1 MTIWRMRI
9 TRWIT
14 KATSTLSEYVI
25 FIAFPLQQ
33 WLEESASKLR
43 CTHIACLVFRLSLK
57 VALSDAGMNVEAA
70 VNCLFSVTQ
79 NAL

>member
-9 TRWIT
+9 ARWIT
-14 KATSTLSEYVI
+14 EATNTLSEYVI

-33 WLEESASKLR
+33 CLEENASKLR
-43 CTHIACLVFRLSLK
+43 YTHIARLVFRLSLK
-57 VALSDAGMNVEAA
+57 VAVSDAGMNVEAA

>member
-9 TRWIT
+9 ARWIT
-14 KATSTLSEYVI
+14 KDTNTFSEYLT
-25 FIAFPLQQ
+25 FFAFPLQQ
-33 WLEESASKLR
+33 WLEENASKLR
-43 CTHIACLVFRLSLK
+43 YTHIACLVFRLSLK
-57 VALSDAGMNVEAA
+57 VTVSDPGVNVEAA